1 MEHQSLYRRYRPSCF
16 GELIGQRHVVAALCN
31 SVRDDRVGHAY
42 LFSGPRGTGKTSTA
56 RILAKAINC
65 ENPSD
70 GEPCGECE
78 SCLAFA
84 AGTSY
89 DLHELDAASN
99 NKVEDIRDLISKVSF
114 GTPGRRKVYV
124 LDEVHMLTTGAENA
138 LLKTL
143 EEPPAHVCFVMC
155 TTEPHKVA
163 ATVRSRAQHLLFEL
177 VTAEELAEHVRW
189 VAEDAELSLSEDDL
203 DYAVRAGNGSVRD
216 TLSALD
222 QVVSAEGKPDDDDL
236 IEEFVAA
243 LAAHDTGKML
253 AAADG
258 AIRSGKEP
266 RVIGE
271 EIVGA
276 LRSAFLC
283 SVGADLSHLL
293 PQEQAQAQ
301 ARAAQL
307 PTAAITKTFEELGQA
322 LVHMRQSPDPRIDLE
337 LAFFRIGGGAG
348 EAPAGGKATGG
359 ASGQARGRNQDA
371 DTAKPEIP
379 QRNRSLQDSEQEM
392 QKPQVPTSRKD
403 SGQKPQE
410 NKLQEDENQGIPES
424 ASEDF
429 GSSGVDESS
438 TSASTAR
445 GPKAS
450 EDFGSREFDESPAAE
465 HQPSSEHPPPPMP
478 RDPSRAERA
487 RAEIR
492 EQLRSAA
499 PNSRTN
505 RGGGAQTT
513 STSEVSASHSHAG
526 AAEGNPGATSAT
538 GSPGTGAPTLGA
550 IRRRRAAE
558 RSETAPQSGQPAR
571 QAEAAYS
578 REAQEEPESHPAMQT
593 AYPESRTAYAES
605 QAAHPEPPQAQ
616 ASTSPASQPHS
627 STSTTSHSNPRKST
641 AEAVGISEETMALVE
656 EYFPDA
662 KAVELPESA
671 KQMALKT
678 EKHASAQQ
686 PAEAASASAD
696 SIQHSNQPSS
706 IDSTMESTESIPA
719 GPPPSRDEMTVAW
732 GNEIFDSLS
741 PPLKRRFSV
750 ARFLEP
756 QNDAVRLAM
765 PAAAVSSITAEQHQE
780 VEAKLAEHFGYRVAV
795 LLAEDDRSTP
805 APPDPEML
813 ISKDASDISPDI
825 SADRIF
831 ADGTETA
838 NETSAT
844 IRISS
849 RAESTNGA
857 ATADETDS
865 VEDRLRK
872 AISHDAAMAIEAE
885 ALEAP
890 QEVNPN
896 IPQDS
901 LFG

>member
-1 MEHQSLYRRYRPSCF
+1 M
-16 GELIGQRHVVAALCN
+16 CN

-155 TTEPHKVA
+155 TTEPHKVT

-189 VAEDAELSLSEDDL
+189 VAEDAELNLSEDDL

-293 PQEQAQAQ
+293 PQEQAQAE

-307 PTAAITKTFEELGQA
+307 PTATITKTFEELGQA

-337 LAFFRIGGGAG
+337 LAFFRIGGGTG
-348 EAPAGGKATGG
+348 ESPTGGKASGG
-359 ASGQARGRNQDA
+359 ASGQARDRRQDT
-371 DTAKPEIP
+371 DTAKPKIP
-379 QRNRSLQDSEQEM
+379 QQSRPLGNSKQE
-392 QKPQVPTSRKD
+392 
-403 SGQKPQE
+403 
-410 NKLQEDENQGIPES
+410 
-424 ASEDF
+424 
-429 GSSGVDESS
+429 
-438 TSASTAR
+438 
-445 GPKAS
+445 
-450 EDFGSREFDESPAAE
+450 
-465 HQPSSEHPPPPMP
+465 PPPMP
-478 RDPSRAERA
+478 RDPNRVERA

-505 RGGGAQTT
+505 RGGSAQTT
-513 STSEVSASHSHAG
+513 SE
-526 AAEGNPGATSAT
+526 AEGTPGATSAA
-538 GSPGTGAPTLGA
+538 SPPGTGAPTLGA

-558 RSETAPQSGQPAR
+558 QSKAAPQSGQQAA
-571 QAEAAYS
+571 QAETTDSHEETHS
-578 REAQEEPESHPAMQT
+578 REPQEEPESHPATQT
-593 AYPESRTAYAES
+593 AYPES
-605 QAAHPEPPQAQ
+605 QAAQPEPPQTQ
-616 ASTSPASQPHS
+616 ASPASQPHS
-627 STSTTSHSNPRKST
+627 STSHSNSRKST

-662 KAVELPESA
+662 KAVELPESVRKMTPQTA
-671 KQMALKT
+671 KQT
-678 EKHASAQQ
+678 SSQQSTASD
-686 PAEAASASAD
+686 SAS
-696 SIQHSNQPSS
+696 STQPSDT
-706 IDSTMESTESIPA
+706 DSTAESTASIPSE
-719 GPPPSRDEMTVAW
+719 PPPSRDEVTVAW
-732 GNEIFDSLS
+732 GNEIFNSLS
-741 PPLKRRFSV
+741 PPLKRRFSI
-750 ARFLEP
+750 ARFLES
-756 QNDAVRLAM
+756 QDNAVLLAM
-765 PAAAVSSITAEQHQE
+765 PAAAVASITAEQHQE

-805 APPDPEML
+805 APPDPEKL
-813 ISKDASDISPDI
+813 ISRDVPSVSPDTP
-825 SADRIF
+825 ADKIF
-831 ADGTETA
+831 ASVAEAASKTEAADATEAAEETA
-838 NETSAT
+838 TPSTTSRT
-844 IRISS
+844 TDRT
-849 RAESTNGA
+849 ESANGTG
-857 ATADETDS
+857 TADETDS
-865 VEDRLRK
+865 AEDKLLK
-872 AISHDAAMAIEAE
+872 AISHDAAMVIEAE

-890 QEVNPN
+890 QEVVPN

-901 LFG
+901 LFV

>member
-1 MEHQSLYRRYRPSCF
+1 M
-16 GELIGQRHVVAALCN
+16 CN

-65 ENPSD
+65 ENPSG
-70 GEPCGECE
+70 GEPCGGCE

-189 VAEDAELSLSEDDL
+189 VAEDAKLSLSEDDL

-222 QVVSAEGKPDDDDL
+222 QVVSAEGKPADDDL

-253 AAADG
+253 AAADS

-293 PQEQAQAQ
+293 PQEQAQAE
-301 ARAAQL
+301 ARASQL
-307 PTAAITKTFEELGQA
+307 PTATITKTFEELGQA

-337 LAFFRIGGGAG
+337 LAFFRIGGGTG
-348 EAPAGGKATGG
+348 ESPTGGKASGG
-359 ASGQARGRNQDA
+359 ASGQARDRRQDA
-371 DTAKPEIP
+371 NTAKPEISQQKRP
-379 QRNRSLQDSEQEM
+379 HQDSKQE
-392 QKPQVPTSRKD
+392 
-403 SGQKPQE
+403 
-410 NKLQEDENQGIPES
+410 
-424 ASEDF
+424 
-429 GSSGVDESS
+429 
-438 TSASTAR
+438 
-445 GPKAS
+445 
-450 EDFGSREFDESPAAE
+450 
-465 HQPSSEHPPPPMP
+465 PPPMP
-478 RDPSRAERA
+478 RDPNRAERA

-492 EQLRSAA
+492 QQLQSAA

-505 RGGGAQTT
+505 RGGSAQTT
-513 STSEVSASHSHAG
+513 SE
-526 AAEGNPGATSAT
+526 AEGNADRAYKDTSAA
-538 GSPGTGAPTLGA
+538 SPPGTGAPTLGA

-558 RSETAPQSGQPAR
+558 QSKAAPQSGQQAT
-571 QAEAAYS
+571 QAETTDSHEETYS
-578 REAQEEPESHPAMQT
+578 REPQEEPESRPAMQT
-593 AYPESRTAYAES
+593 AYPESRTTHAES
-605 QAAHPEPPQAQ
+605 QAAHPESQAEQPEPPQAQ
-616 ASTSPASQPHS
+616 ASPASQPHS
-627 STSTTSHSNPRKST
+627 STSNSNSRKST

-662 KAVELPESA
+662 KAVELPESVRQMTPQTA
-671 KQMALKT
+671 KQT
-678 EKHASAQQ
+678 SSQQSTASD
-686 PAEAASASAD
+686 SAS
-696 SIQHSNQPSS
+696 STQPSDT
-706 IDSTMESTESIPA
+706 DSTAESTASIPSE
-719 GPPPSRDEMTVAW
+719 PPPSRDEVTVAW
-732 GNEIFDSLS
+732 GNEIFNSLS
-741 PPLKRRFSV
+741 PPLKRRFSI
-750 ARFLEP
+750 ARFLES
-756 QNDAVRLAM
+756 QDNAVRLAM
-765 PAAAVSSITAEQHQE
+765 PAAAVASVTAEQHQE

-813 ISKDASDISPDI
+813 ISRDTSIVSPDTP
-825 SADRIF
+825 ADKIF
-831 ADGTETA
+831 ANGAEAA
-838 NETSAT
+838 NETEAAEKTATPSTTSRTESA
-844 IRISS
+844 
-849 RAESTNGA
+849 NGSDA
-857 ATADETDS
+857 ADETDS
-865 VEDRLRK
+865 AEDKLLK
-872 AISHDAAMAIEAE
+872 AISHDAAMVIEAE

-890 QEVNPN
+890 QEVVPN

-901 LFG
+901 LFV

>member
-1 MEHQSLYRRYRPSCF
+1 M
-16 GELIGQRHVVAALCN
+16 CN

-177 VTAEELAEHVRW
+177 VTADELAEHVRW

-203 DYAVRAGNGSVRD
+203 DYAVRSGNGSVRD

-236 IEEFVAA
+236 TEEFVAA
-243 LAAHDTGKML
+243 LASHDTGKML
-253 AAADG
+253 AAADA

-271 EIVGA
+271 EIVRA

-322 LVHMRQSPDPRIDLE
+322 LVRMRQSPDPRIDLE
-337 LAFFRIGGGAG
+337 LAFFQLSKKPDA
-348 EAPAGGKATGG
+348 APATPPNGTPN
-359 ASGQARGRNQDA
+359 SARQRGETRRAETKNEPAKQN
-371 DTAKPEIP
+371 KPES
-379 QRNRSLQDSEQEM
+379 RSYADRET
-392 QKPQVPTSRKD
+392 TS
-403 SGQKPQE
+403 
-410 NKLQEDENQGIPES
+410 NAGIEEP
-424 ASEDF
+424 
-429 GSSGVDESS
+429 
-438 TSASTAR
+438 
-445 GPKAS
+445 
-450 EDFGSREFDESPAAE
+450 
-465 HQPSSEHPPPPMP
+465 HNPPPPIE
-478 RDPSRAERA
+478 RNPSRVQRA
-487 RAEIR
+487 R
-492 EQLRSAA
+492 EQLREELRSAGSRSTPSSLA
-499 PNSRTN
+499 RPPNSSAETSSNGTN
-505 RGGGAQTT
+505 PPPPAP
-513 STSEVSASHSHAG
+513 AS
-526 AAEGNPGATSAT
+526 P
-538 GSPGTGAPTLGA
+538 APTLGA

-558 RSETAPQSGQPAR
+558 QSEAAPQSGQPTT
-571 QAEAAYS
+571 QAEA
-578 REAQEEPESHPAMQT
+578 
-593 AYPESRTAYAES
+593 
-605 QAAHPEPPQAQ
+605 
-616 ASTSPASQPHS
+616 
-627 STSTTSHSNPRKST
+627 SHSNPLKST
-641 AEAVGISEETMALVE
+641 AEAVGISEETMTLVE

-662 KAVELPESA
+662 KAVELPESMR
-671 KQMALKT
+671 QMTPTDA
-678 EKHASAQQ
+678 ERASSQQ
-686 PAEAASASAD
+686 SA
-696 SIQHSNQPSS
+696 
-706 IDSTMESTESIPA
+706 A
-719 GPPPSRDEMTVAW
+719 GPLPSRDEVTVAW
-732 GNEIFDSLS
+732 GNEIFDALS
-741 PPLKRRFSV
+741 PPLRRRFSV
-750 ARFLEP
+750 ARFLES
-756 QNDAVRLAM
+756 QGDAVRLAM
-765 PAAAVSSITAEQHQE
+765 SAAAVSSVTAEQHQE
-780 VEAKLAEHFGYRVAV
+780 VEARLAEHFGYRVAV
-795 LLAEDDRSTP
+795 LLTEDDHSTP
-805 APPDPEML
+805 APPDPEAL
-813 ISKDASDISPDI
+813 ISKKAANVSHGVAEDS
-825 SADRIF
+825 IF
-831 ADGTETA
+831 ANGTETA
-838 NETSAT
+838 NGTEAINETGAA
-844 IRISS
+844 S
-849 RAESTNGA
+849 RAKSVNGVGA
-857 ATADETDS
+857 ASETNPA
-865 VEDRLRK
+865 EDRLSK
-872 AISHDAAMAIEAE
+872 AISYDAKVQIEARDHESRE
-885 ALEAP
+885 A
-890 QEVNPN
+890 QEDNPN

>member
-1 MEHQSLYRRYRPSCF
+1 M
-16 GELIGQRHVVAALCN
+16 CN

-177 VTAEELAEHVRW
+177 VTADELAEHVRW

-203 DYAVRAGNGSVRD
+203 DYAVRSGNGSVRD

-236 IEEFVAA
+236 TEEFIAA
-243 LAAHDTGKML
+243 LASHDTGKML
-253 AAADG
+253 AAADA

-271 EIVGA
+271 EIVRA

-322 LVHMRQSPDPRIDLE
+322 LVRMRQSPDPRIDLE
-337 LAFFRIGGGAG
+337 LAFFRIGGGAR
-348 EAPAGGKATGG
+348 EVPASDKAAGGT
-359 ASGQARGRNQDA
+359 SGQARGKHQDTN
-371 DTAKPEIP
+371 TAKPEIP
-379 QRNRSLQDSEQEM
+379 QQNRSLKNSDQEM
-392 QKPQVPTSRKD
+392 QKPQVRTAEKD
-403 SGQKPQE
+403 SG
-410 NKLQEDENQGIPES
+410 NKLRENENQGMSES
-424 ASEDF
+424 NSEDF
-429 GSSGVDESS
+429 ESRGFDESS
-438 TSASTAR
+438 
-445 GPKAS
+445 
-450 EDFGSREFDESPAAE
+450 AAE
-465 HQPSSEHPPPPMP
+465 HQPSSEHPPSPMP

-492 EQLRSAA
+492 EKLRSAA
-499 PNSRTN
+499 PSSRTN
-505 RGGGAQTT
+505 RGGSAQTA
-513 STSEVSASHSHAG
+513 SASEVSASQSYAG
-526 AAEGNPGATSAT
+526 AAEGNPRATPAA
-538 GSPGTGAPTLGA
+538 SPPRTGAPTLGA

-558 RSETAPQSGQPAR
+558 QSGSVPESMPQSGQPAT
-571 QAEAAYS
+571 QAEPA
-578 REAQEEPESHPAMQT
+578 SHPAPQV
-593 AYPESRTAYAES
+593 
-605 QAAHPEPPQAQ
+605 AHPEPRTTYAEPRTAHPETPQTQ
-616 ASTSPASQPHS
+616 TSVASAPHS
-627 STSTTSHSNPRKST
+627 VTSAASNSNPPKST

-662 KAVELPESA
+662 KAVELPESMR
-671 KQMALKT
+671 QMAPT
-678 EKHASAQQ
+678 D
-686 PAEAASASAD
+686 AE
-696 SIQHSNQPSS
+696 QPSS
-706 IDSTMESTESIPA
+706 QQSARDDSALADSTQPSGPESTTESTESIPS
-719 GPPPSRDEMTVAW
+719 GPLPSRDEMTVAW
-732 GNEIFDSLS
+732 GNEIFDTLS

-750 ARFLEP
+750 ARFLES
-756 QNDAVRLAM
+756 QGDAVHLAM
-765 PAAAVSSITAEQHQE
+765 SAAAVSSITAEQHQE
-780 VEAKLAEHFGYRVAV
+780 VEARLAEHFGYRVAV
-795 LLAEDDRSTP
+795 HLTEDDHSTP
-805 APPDPEML
+805 APPDPDAL
-813 ISKDASDISPDI
+813 ISKNAANVSPGIAEDSI
-825 SADRIF
+825 FANGAETADR
-831 ADGTETA
+831 AETA
-838 NETSAT
+838 NGTSAA
-844 IRISS
+844 S
-849 RAESTNGA
+849 RAESVNGVD
-857 ATADETDS
+857 TASEANS
-865 VEDRLRK
+865 AEHRLSK
-872 AISHDAAMAIEAE
+872 AISHDATMTIEAE

-890 QEVNPN
+890 KEIAPN
-896 IPQDS
+896 IPQDA